1 MNTNEINSY
10 LIILIYGSLVLLSF
24 LLITNPL
31 KVNRKANFW
40 FGIFLFLWST
50 FWFEEIFVL
59 TKINLLNTTSFV
71 GVRFFQFLTPLF
83 FYFSVVYYTN
93 PDFKFKKTDLK
104 YLLLPIIFLTGL
116 IAIQLNINVNLIEN
130 LLNILLIIYAIYFTI
145 FSYLKIK
152 YHKKKIELFSSNT
165 GEINLNWIEYIIIA
179 LFILSIF
186 IGIYNILYVAIDLN
200 LFANIVSLVIIFFVA
215 FNTLKQKEIFLLNEN
230 QRNQIINTNQEIA
243 ITKRKIIPDQDLETI
258 KTKLL
263 HLMKNQEPF
272 LDPELTLVGLAELTD
287 ISLHQLSYVLNSGFN
302 ENFFLFVNRYRV
314 EKVKELLLS
323 KEKNHLSIMGI
334 AFESGFNSKTSFNT
348 TFKKISSQT
357 PSEFKKRSS
366 TL

>member
-1 MNTNEINSY
+1 MIINEINSY
-10 LIILIYGSLVLLSF
+10 LVILIYGSLVLLSF
-24 LLITNPL
+24 LLTTNPL
-31 KVNRKANFW
+31 KVNKKANFW

-59 TKINLLNTTSFV
+59 TKINLFNTGSLV
-71 GVRFFQFLTPLF
+71 GVRFSQFLTPLF

-104 YLLLPIIFLTGL
+104 YLLLPLIFLTGL
-116 IAIQLNINVNLIEN
+116 IAKQLDIGVNYIEK

-145 FSYLKIK
+145 ASYLKIK
-152 YHKKKIELFSSNT
+152 HHKKKIELFSSNT
-165 GEINLNWIEYIIIA
+165 GEINLNWLEYIIIA
-179 LFILSIF
+179 LLILSIF
-186 IGIYNILYVAIDLN
+186 IGLYNVLFVETNLN
-200 LFANIVSLVIIFFVA
+200 IFANSVSLIMIYFVA
-215 FNTLKQKEIFLLNEN
+215 YNTLKQKEIFLLNEN
-230 QRNQIINTNQEIA
+230 QRNLIINSNQEIDT
-243 ITKRKIIPDQDLETI
+243 TKRKVVSDQNLENL

-263 HLMKNQEPF
+263 ELMKNKEPF
-272 LDPELTLVGLAELTD
+272 LDAELSLVRLAELSNITP
-287 ISLHQLSYVLNSGFN
+287 HQLSYVINSGFN
-302 ENFFLFVNRYRV
+302 ENFFLFVNRFRV
-314 EKVKELLLS
+314 DKVKELLLS